1 MEDVKCY
8 KQTHPSFLKQG
19 NFCGLVFNPSLKI
32 GVSLYLLQP
41 IQTKRSMVVEH
52 LPTCVPFTMFSNI
65 NSEKKEMFTM
75 LGLVPFVLV

>member
-1 MEDVKCY
+1 MLNATRKLTQV
-8 KQTHPSFLKQG
+8 FFKQG

-52 LPTCVPFTMFSNI
+52 LPTRVPF
-65 NSEKKEMFTM
+65 KM